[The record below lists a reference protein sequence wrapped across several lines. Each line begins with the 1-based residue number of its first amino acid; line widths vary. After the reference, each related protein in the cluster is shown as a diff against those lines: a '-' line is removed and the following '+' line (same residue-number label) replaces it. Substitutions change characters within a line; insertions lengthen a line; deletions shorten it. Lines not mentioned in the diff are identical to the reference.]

1 MVLGFMV
8 FISTAADATTL
19 TFYNDRATFD
29 ADFPDL
35 PLEDFEEGTL
45 PNARVRGCSRPV
57 DENTDNRCFVPGD
70 IEPGVSF
77 TTPTSSGIAL
87 YGAGFGGATSKNII
101 ANRAKDFLIID
112 FTAGDVT
119 AVGMDITAYFDGDPN
134 VQIDIFGANGLLGT
148 TTAADTTAS
157 GSFWGVSSD
166 EVITQIVLTSN
177 LGKSEGVDNIAFGP
191 DNKAP
196 DCSNG
201 APSADSLWPPNHK
214 MANINVE
221 GVVDPDADPVTINID
236 SIWQDEVVNGEGDGD
251 TTPDGG
257 GVGTDTAQVRA
268 ERSGQGDGRVYQI
281 FYTASD
287 DKGAECTSSVH
298 VGVPHDKKDT
308 AVNSGTTENSI
319 P

>member
-1 MVLGFMV
+1 M
-8 FISTAADATTL
+8 DATTL

-35 PLEDFEEGTL
+35 PLEDFEEG
-45 PNARVRGCSRPV
+45 NVSAGGVRGCSKPV
-57 DENTDNRCFVPGD
+57 DENTNNRCFVPGD

-77 TTPTSSGIAL
+77 TTPSGSGIVL
-87 YGAGFGGATSKNII
+87 HGAGFGGATSKNIV
-101 ANRAKDFLIID
+101 ANRATDPFIID
-112 FTAGDVT
+112 FTAEDVT
-119 AVGMDITAYFDGDPN
+119 AVGMDITAYFNGDPH

-148 TTAADTTAS
+148 TTAAGTPES

-177 LGKSEGVDNIAFGP
+177 IGKGEGVDNIAFGP
-191 DNKAP
+191 GNKAP

-214 MANINVE
+214 VANINVE
-221 GVVDPDADPVTINID
+221 GVVDPDGDLVTINID
-236 SIWQDEVVNGEGDGD
+236 SIWQDEVVNGEGDG
-251 TTPDGG
+251 
-257 GVGTDTAQVRA
+257 DTAQVRA